1 MNLYINVNDRIPIY
15 FSISDR
21 PIENSWLCPH
31 HILTENIDLEIEGIR
46 SHYSPE
52 RVYDLIRK
60 IFNKLCTATG
70 MELREITIRDNLRL
84 FAITR
89 GVHTIIYGLQLTF
102 YFDLENDDSDY
113 VAFDRFLVNYNN
125 EIKSAD
131 HDPSYHGYIEFGSK
145 HFQSQIASLFTI

>member
-1 MNLYINVNDRIPIY
+1 MNLYVNVNDQTPLY

-31 HILTENIDLEIEGIR
+31 HILTENIDLELEGIR
-46 SHYSPE
+46 SHYTPE

-60 IFNKLCTATG
+60 IFNKMCTATG

-89 GVHTIIYGLQLTF
+89 GLHTIIYGLQMF
-102 YFDLENDDSDY
+102 EYNDDGNY
-113 VAFDRFLVNYNN
+113 VVFDRFLVNYIN
-125 EIKSAD
+125 EIKSED
-131 HDPSYHGYIEFGSK
+131 HNPAYHGCIEFGSK
-145 HFQSQIASLFTI
+145 HFQSQIVSLFVI